1 MTEALGIAYRDL
13 NIFEARFSTK
23 GHFFFQI
30 PGFTGVCLTIPGR
43 SCGW

>member
-23 GHFFFQI
+23 GHFFF
-30 PGFTGVCLTIPGR
+30 PNT
-43 SCGW
+43 